1 MAKLNLKTSSQIKE
15 HIIEIERTIVNLSRE
30 NPGKNTERYSIGK
43 NYQSTPQEKTNQGI
57 YCKYHKTSNHGTE
70 ECRALARKN
79 NGTQPQNFVLKEP
92 RFETKLLQINGI
104 IGETETKFTIDTG
117 ATNNFISETIVNKYN
132 LRTTETEPSEV
143 TYGNGQTSQSTKCVP
158 TSINQLGTKTM
169 NKAITF
175 VVIKNLPEDTILGN
189 NFLKD
194 SKAIIKFDN
203 STLQLDDTILHLN
216 NQEILD
222 WKNSPY
228 YQLVCKHDNSTAQH
242 VPKDIPEQSKSTIE
256 RAIKTN
262 PELGTLPSDGIR
274 IPLKDNIP
282 VFSKPYSIPYNLHK
296 GTKEEIEKLIRL
308 GVVQKSST
316 IRITSMADSKEKW

>member
-79 NGTQPQNFVLKEP
+79 NGTQRDSRPQNFVLKEP
-92 RFETKLLQINGI
+92 RCETKLLQINGI

-117 ATNNFISETIVNKYN
+117 ATNNFISETIVNKYH

-143 TYGNGQTSQSTKCVP
+143 TYGNGQTSQSTKCVH
-158 TSINQLGTKTM
+158 TSIKQLGIKTM

-175 VVIKNLPEDTILGN
+175 VVIKNLPEETILGN

-194 SKAIIKFDN
+194 NKAIINFDN
-203 STLQLDDTILHLN
+203 STLQLDDTILPLN

-222 WKNSPY
+222 WKNSPD
-228 YQLVCKHDNSTAQH
+228 YQLVCKHDCRRLSH
-242 VPKDIPEQSKSTIE
+242 DIFMI
-256 RAIKTN
+256 N
-262 PELGTLPSDGIR
+262 
-274 IPLKDNIP
+274 
-282 VFSKPYSIPYNLHK
+282 
-296 GTKEEIEKLIRL
+296 
-308 GVVQKSST
+308 
-316 IRITSMADSKEKW
+316 